1 MKKIMETFAPELT
14 SEEIQAFMRQESTQT
29 KFASFFKGEGSGRLF
44 AFYQPME
51 EGEFK
56 TEVVGPKQL
65 SISDGNT
72 GAMIYKSCYFVRNT
86 PPGEAL
92 DLTKSG
98 ETDLLFGE
106 LGKIDHIRAFCTSLL
121 LYTTIY

>member
-1 MKKIMETFAPELT
+1 
-14 SEEIQAFMRQESTQT
+14 
-29 KFASFFKGEGSGRLF
+29 
-44 AFYQPME
+44 
-51 EGEFK
+51 
-56 TEVVGPKQL
+56 
-65 SISDGNT
+65 
-72 GAMIYKSCYFVRNT
+72 MIYKSCYFVRNT
-86 PPGEAL
+86 APGEAL